1 MKVGIPRALIYYFF
15 EDLWKEFFATLKVDT
30 IVSPPTN
37 KDIIRRGMTN
47 SIDEACFSSKIFL
60 GHVDWL
66 RDKCDLVFVP
76 RVECT
81 GIREEYCTRLFGV
94 YDLVRNTFPDVKW
107 LHADTNILMRRR
119 EPDAY
124 TKIGE
129 ALGFDGATALAAYN
143 KALAE
148 ATRKK
153 QEVIVKQ
160 ETMLAGKGVKVLI
173 ASHAY
178 NTHDAVI
185 GKPVVDYFNNHGIN
199 VAFADVIDVKEAKE
213 KAKEVYGKRIYWR
226 INMEI
231 IGGVLKYKDQAD
243 GIVLISTFPCGPDG
257 ITNEMIIRTVKDKPI
272 LNIMVDELS
281 ADAGLA
287 TRLESFTDILGASK

>member
-1 MKVGIPRALIYYFF
+1 MYYFF
-15 EDLWKEFFATLKVDT
+15 EELWKEFFLCLKIDT
-30 IVSPPTN
+30 VISPPTN
-37 KDIIRRGMTN
+37 KDIIKRGMAN

-66 RDKCDLVFVP
+66 RDKCDLIFVP

-94 YDLVRNTFPDVKW
+94 YDLVRNTFLEAKW
-107 LHADTNILMRRR
+107 LHGDTNILMRKR

-124 TKIGE
+124 VKIGQD
-129 ALGFDGATALAAYN
+129 LGFDHDTALAAYN
-143 KALAE
+143 KALA
-148 ATRKK
+148 AANQKK
-153 QEVIVKQ
+153 QKAIVKQ
-160 ETMLAGKGVKVLI
+160 ETMLADKSIKKVLI

-178 NTHDAVI
+178 NTYDAVI
-185 GKPVVDYFNNHGIN
+185 GMPVIDYFQKNGIQA
-199 VAFADVIDVKEAKE
+199 AFADTIDVKEAKE
-213 KAKEVYGKRIYWR
+213 EARKVYGKRIYWR

-231 IGGVLKYKDQAD
+231 IGGVLKYKDDVD

-272 LNIMVDELS
+272 LNIMADELS

-287 TRLESFTDILGASK
+287 TRLESFVDILTS